1 MSAKQTSSQA
11 PRRFS
16 SVLEELGQ
24 RPGDRLALEEMVDA
38 FGERALG
45 AVMILISVLSLL
57 PWPPGGKVVFSLP
70 LLLIASEVTLQ
81 RESLWLPGW
90 LLRRS
95 VARSGYASGMRR
107 MLPAV
112 RFIENLSCPRLQV
125 LTGPLARMVIGLI
138 CLGLAIM
145 LAFPV
150 PFGDMLPA
158 VTIVIFGFALM
169 QRDGLAT
176 LVGLVGTMVCIGYL
190 ALVWKTVTHL
200 FDVGVTWAQG
210 LAGG

>member
-1 MSAKQTSSQA
+1 MSPNQTPA
-11 PRRFS
+11 RTPRRFS
-16 SVLEELGQ
+16 DVLVSLG
-24 RPGDRLALEEMVDA
+24 RDGDERLALDEMVDA

-45 AVMILISVLSLL
+45 AVMILIAVVSLL

-70 LLLIASEVTLQ
+70 LMLIASEVTLQ
-81 RESLWLPGW
+81 RQTLWLPGW

-95 VARSGYASGMRR
+95 VSRAGYASGMSR

-112 RFIENLSCPRLQV
+112 RFIENLSKPRLPG

-138 CLGLAIM
+138 CLFLSVM

-176 LVGLVGTMVCIGYL
+176 IAGLIGTLVCVGYL
-190 ALVWKTVTHL
+190 ALVWRTVTHL
-200 FDVGVTWAQG
+200 FDVGVAWVQG
-210 LAGG
+210 LTG

>member
-1 MSAKQTSSQA
+1 MSPNQTPA
-11 PRRFS
+11 RTPRRFS
-16 SVLEELGQ
+16 DVLEELG
-24 RPGDRLALEEMVDA
+24 RRGGERLTLEEMVDA

-45 AVMILISVLSLL
+45 AVMILIAVLSLL

-70 LLLIASEVTLQ
+70 LMLIASEVTLQ
-81 RESLWLPGW
+81 RETLWLPQW

-95 VARSGYASGMRR
+95 VSRTGYARGISKAIG
-107 MLPAV
+107 AV
-112 RFIENLSCPRLQV
+112 RFIENLSQPRLSV

-138 CLGLAIM
+138 CLLLAVM

-176 LVGLVGTMVCIGYL
+176 LAGLVGTLVCVGYL
-190 ALVWKTVTHL
+190 ALVWRTVTHL
-200 FDVGVTWAQG
+200 FDVGVGWVQS
-210 LAGG
+210 LAG

>member
-1 MSAKQTSSQA
+1 MSPNQTPA
-11 PRRFS
+11 RTPRRFS
-16 SVLEELGQ
+16 DVLVSLG
-24 RPGDRLALEEMVDA
+24 RDGDERLTLDEMVDA

-45 AVMILISVLSLL
+45 AVMILIAVVSLL

-70 LLLIASEVTLQ
+70 LMLIASEVTLQ
-81 RESLWLPGW
+81 RQTLWLPGW

-95 VARSGYASGMRR
+95 VSRAGYASGISK

-112 RFIENLSCPRLQV
+112 RFIENLSKPRMPM

-138 CLGLAIM
+138 CLFLSIM

-176 LVGLVGTMVCIGYL
+176 IAGLVGTLVCVGYL
-190 ALVWKTVTHL
+190 ALVWRTVTHL
-200 FDVGVTWAQG
+200 FEIGVGWIQG
-210 LAGG
+210 LAG